1 MLFFSQKNI
10 MRTLI
15 LNSSNIVENTNN
27 SILSYQFAGGN
38 VNFKKGDKIAL
49 ASLQQYSSLFNISV
63 ANNNNMFAYIW
74 VDESRHF
81 ATIPDGYYTV
91 DAINN
96 YIRFVM
102 VQKYHYM
109 VTPTGDFVYFFNLSV
124 NPTGYGNMVTGYCCN
139 TTIATANGWTLP
151 PMPTISVAPPFQ
163 SLPWI
168 VPNITP
174 FNSPYGGVIPLF
186 SMIATYIPS
195 NLNTFPSQTVV
206 NFWRMLGFSQG
217 GGAFGSSSN
226 LPRSIFFQGQPYP
239 ALYQTIPPFIS
250 PFTGFIQTT
259 SNPNYTIAT
268 RERTNISNLVPQMP
282 TTSLIMTCSLINN
295 NYAVPNNLLY
305 SFGTSNIIGEQ
316 FTIAPNQYVPIDILA
331 GQYSRFDVSFLD
343 QNLNPVKLN
352 DPNMV
357 IQLVVIGNENS
368 DLEK

>member
-1 MLFFSQKNI
+1 

-63 ANNNNMFAYIW
+63 ANNNNMFSYVW
-74 VDESRHF
+74 VDDTRHF

-96 YIRFVM
+96 YIHFVM

-109 VTPTGDFVYFFNLSV
+109 VTSTGDFVYFFNLSV

-174 FNSPYGGVIPLF
+174 FNSPYGGVIPVF

-195 NLNTFPSQTVV
+195 NLNNILSQTVV
-206 NFWRMLGFSQG
+206 NFWRMLGFAPNI
-217 GGAFGSSSN
+217 GGAGGN
-226 LPRSIFFQGQPYP
+226 GLPRGVFFQGLPYP
-239 ALYQTIPPFIS
+239 ALYQVSPAPPNPIPGGYVFS
-250 PFTGFIQTT
+250 GFIQTT
-259 SNPNYTIAT
+259 FTPPFTITAI
-268 RERTNISNLVPQMP
+268 ERTNISNLVPQMP

-331 GQYSRFDVSFLD
+331 GQYSRFNVSFLD

-357 IQLVVIGNENS
+357 IQLVIIGDENS